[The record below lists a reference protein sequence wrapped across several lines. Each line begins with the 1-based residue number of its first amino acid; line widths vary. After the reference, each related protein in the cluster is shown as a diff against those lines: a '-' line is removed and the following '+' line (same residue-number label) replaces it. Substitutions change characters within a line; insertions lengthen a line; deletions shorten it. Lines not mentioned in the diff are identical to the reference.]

1 MPNLSVRAAVLAL
14 AACVALV
21 PTGCNSDPGVNSY
34 TVPKDAAPAEGGY
47 RLLGLMLPADN
58 PQWFFK
64 YTGTTEVLAKY
75 EADFD
80 KLASSVALVNGTP
93 DFAVPEG
100 WERGPGRESQ
110 FVKVFATVNTKA
122 KDSGQEISIT
132 QSGGGVSTNL
142 KRWVGQIGLQPG
154 PDMLLKYTKLVDVK
168 GGKALRVA
176 LQGPKNPVTDRG
188 MGGPGVMPK
197 DEFHGGGPTGGPA
210 GGANA
215 LTTGEYRILGAMF
228 PAEEPQWFVKLPGT
242 AAGLEP
248 HAAAFDQLL
257 ASFSLPPGAPPKFDA
272 PPGWTVGPGRMGIV
286 TATLRTPDNKFEVTI
301 TSSIGGVFGNLRRWA
316 VDPGQLGNAS
326 FTQDDVPK
334 VTKKIDAKGVQGL
347 RVDMRGPSNPAG
359 KGGPFMGGG
368 K

>member
-1 MPNLSVRAAVLAL
+1 MPNLSVLSARAAVLAL
-14 AACVALV
+14 AAAVALV

-34 TVPKDAAPAEGGY
+34 TVPKDATPPEGGY
-47 RLLGLMLPADN
+47 RLLGLMVPADN

-64 YTGTTEVLAKY
+64 YTCTTEVLTKY

-80 KLASSVALVNGTP
+80 KLAASVALVNGEP
-93 DFAVPEG
+93 QFAPPEG

-110 FVKVFATVNTKA
+110 FVKVFATVNTKD
-122 KDSGQEISIT
+122 KSQEVSIT
-132 QSGGGVSTNL
+132 QSGGGVPTNL

-154 PDMLLKYTKLVDVK
+154 PDMLVKYTKLIDTK

-188 MGGPGVMPK
+188 MGGPGGPGMMPK
-197 DEFHGGGPTGGPA
+197 DEFHGGGGPS
-210 GGANA
+210 GPSDV
-215 LTTGEYRILGAMF
+215 TKGEYRILGAMF
-228 PAEEPQWFVKLPGT
+228 PAEEPQWFVKLPGS

-248 HAAAFDQLL
+248 HVAGFDKLL
-257 ASFSLPPGAPPKFDA
+257 ASFTFPPGAPPAFEA

-286 TATLRTPDNKFEVTI
+286 TATLRTPDGKHEVTI
-301 TSSIGGVFGNLRRWA
+301 TSSIGGVFPNLRRWA
-316 VDPGQLGNAS
+316 VEQLGNGT

-334 VTKKIDAKGVQGL
+334 ITKPIDAKGGKGL
-347 RVDMRGPSNPAG
+347 RVDVRGPNNPAG
-359 KGGPFMGGG
+359 KAGPFMGGG